1 MNRKNNR
8 MAPAVAGES
17 HREPGIKRIPR
28 MLLRILGR
36 IAVRK
41 KTPLSTAD
49 SLAVW
54 SPEND

>member
-1 MNRKNNR
+1 